1 MRILSLSLVAST
13 AATLSLSA
21 CAPAATTAA
30 VAEGETSTARCFR
43 TDNIRNFRVDKQSD
57 LYIRSLRDDVFLI
70 NTAGGCPDL
79 DSAISIAV
87 TPTVGGSDNVCV
99 GDSVHVIVP
108 GSSFGSG
115 TCRAFV
121 TKSLNAEE
129 VAALPSRARP

>member
-1 MRILSLSLVAST
+1 MHILPLSLVVST
-13 AATLSLSA
+13 AAALSLSA

-30 VAEGETSTARCFR
+30 AAEGKTSTARCFR
-43 TDNIRNFRVDKQSD
+43 TDNIRNFRVDRQSD

-70 NTAGGCPDL
+70 NTAGGCHDL

-87 TPTVGGSDNVCV
+87 TPTAGGSDNVCV
-99 GDSVHVIVP
+99 GDSVHVLVP
-108 GSSFGSG
+108 GSSFGPG
-115 TCRAFV
+115 ACRAFV